1 MNPKLLIMSLLG
13 LACTINGQG
22 TDSTNPIANVPAPSK
37 QLTVF
42 DLPSP
47 QEIEAAHDQIAALK
61 RASVKSTQDKQAAIQ
76 NQLAEESARNME
88 MENEMANQAMRRRI
102 ENNARLEAEMLG
114 NEIGNEADARAVWTN
129 FPPPPEAGSTKK
141 LPTGLPRPTDMGAF
155 ISRSSGTQ
163 ADGQISVVYDDEL
176 RTLMRDYNI
185 SAEEIKQILEL
196 YAKGGAATITKERTN
211 PEKGVQEIV
220 TIDLEKYITQRTGA
234 PITSVSPKSDR
245 LPGGVSQVDSTSP
258 SSVDAI
264 QDFLSA
270 EKYLQEQIKELDAQF
285 DAINTAYQQGT
296 LTRLT
301 RNENAII
308 NRERRRRFITD
319 LRAIQMEIK
328 SRTGGEKMEP
338 QIPLKNRVDDEEFF
352 RNDPS
357 EPTAFRNI
365 PPEVTRRGG
374 RIQSPTLREAPRGG
388 GSPTV
393 LRELELQIQIL
404 EERLQRRA
412 QERGLGRSGLGFNP
426 GSIGNPNIPLPP
438 RGQSPPLTGRPRRY
452 MTPEQRAALRR
463 ELLNIRRREQLIFQ
477 RLSQLRNRNPRLM
490 LPNERDPFRQQL
502 RQRLSFS
509 NGNRPQLTRT
519 LSGSVTGQGVL
530 GRRTI

>member
-1 MNPKLLIMSLLG
+1 MNPKLLIISLLG

-37 QLTVF
+37 QLTIF

-47 QEIEAAHDQIAALK
+47 QEIEADHDQIAALK

-76 NQLAEESARNME
+76 SQLAEESARNME
-88 MENEMANQAMRRRI
+88 MEKEMANQAMRRRI
-102 ENNARLEAEMLG
+102 ENNARLEAQMLD
-114 NEIGNEADARAVWTN
+114 NEIGNEADARAVWEN

-163 ADGQISVVYDDEL
+163 ADGQISVGNLQAIYDDEL

-185 SAEEIKQILEL
+185 SAEEIKQILER
-196 YAKGGAATITKERTN
+196 YAQGGAATITKERTEN
-211 PEKGVQEIV
+211 GLQEIAML
-220 TIDLEKYITQRTGA
+220 DLESFISQRTGA
-234 PITSVSPKSDR
+234 SITSVSPKSDR
-245 LPGGVSQVDSTSP
+245 LPGGVSQVDFTSP
-258 SSVDAI
+258 PVDAI

-285 DAINTAYQQGT
+285 DALNTAYQQGT

-328 SRTGGEKMEP
+328 SRPGGEKMEP
-338 QIPLKNRVDDEEFF
+338 EIPLKNRVDDGEFF
-352 RNDPS
+352 RNDPP
-357 EPTAFRNI
+357 EPTAFKNI

-374 RIQSPTLREAPRGG
+374 RIQSPTLRE
-388 GSPTV
+388 
-393 LRELELQIQIL
+393 LELQIQTL
-404 EERLQRRA
+404 EERLQRKA

-426 GSIGNPNIPLPP
+426 GRIGNLNGPLPP
-438 RGQSPPLTGRPRRY
+438 RGQSPPPTGRPRRF

-477 RLSQLRNRNPRLM
+477 RLSQLRNRNSRLM
-490 LPNERDPFRQQL
+490 LPNVRDPFRQQL
-502 RQRLSFS
+502 RQRVSFS

-530 GRRTI
+530 RRRTI